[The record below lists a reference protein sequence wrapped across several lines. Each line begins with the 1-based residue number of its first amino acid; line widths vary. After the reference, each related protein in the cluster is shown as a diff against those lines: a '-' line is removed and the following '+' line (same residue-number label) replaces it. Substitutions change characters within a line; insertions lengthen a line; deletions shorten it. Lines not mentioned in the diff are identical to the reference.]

1 MSLAYQCIVILWK
14 LICRVCVPLQ
24 AAAWD
29 YTPVSHLLWGLWGL
43 IYSKNSEIDFDYLAY
58 ARQRFAEYHKLK

>member
-1 MSLAYQCIVILWK
+1 MLLRCMLFG
-14 LICRVCVPLQ
+14 CVQ

-43 IYSKNSEIDFDYLAY
+43 VYSKNSEIDFDYLEY